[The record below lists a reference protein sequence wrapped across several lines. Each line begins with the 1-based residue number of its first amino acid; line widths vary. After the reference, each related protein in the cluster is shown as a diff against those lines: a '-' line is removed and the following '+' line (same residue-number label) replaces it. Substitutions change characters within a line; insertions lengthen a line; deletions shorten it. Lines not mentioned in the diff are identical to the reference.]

1 MFKRYRANYSLW
13 PEYARSRRGN
23 SLKFAA
29 GSFVFGVVCA
39 AAAYGAVFN
48 VGAPTTSPQ
57 QEAARPVQHVPV
69 YASAVEQAGPPA
81 PAQVEGD
88 NRSNRPRIAAKVTL
102 PMIGSQTEALPL
114 VATGGGDSEKLAG
127 EAPDADVRASAG
139 RPSMLARREAVP
151 PREQPVSE
159 TRSDEAKPIATADR
173 SAKARKTIV
182 ETTAKQPAPPKR
194 DAGEAREAGKPVPVR
209 QAQDETSDA
218 AKPIATAERLG
229 KPLETVVE
237 KTAEQS
243 ARPAR
248 EARKVSEPVR
258 ERRAREVTS
267 DAAKPI
273 ATAERLGK
281 PRETVVEKT
290 PEEPAHPAREA
301 RETSAPVRER
311 QVREARSEEKPA
323 AERAARPSKNAVE
336 KKREGSTGHV
346 ARSNSKREQSTRPA
360 KRQRP
365 DTSSSTMMEA
375 ALRALR
381 LVTEGQGLLGM

>member
-209 QAQDETSDA
+209 QAQDETSD
-218 AKPIATAERLG
+218 
-229 KPLETVVE
+229 V
-237 KTAEQS
+237 
-243 ARPAR
+243 
-248 EARKVSEPVR
+248 
-258 ERRAREVTS
+258 
-267 DAAKPI
+267 AKPI

-301 RETSAPVRER
+301 HETSAPVRER

-381 LVTEGQGLLGM
+381 LVTEGQGPLGM

>member
-29 GSFVFGVVCA
+29 GSFVFGVACA

-173 SAKARKTIV
+173 SAKARKAIV
-182 ETTAKQPAPPKR
+182 ETTAKHPAPPKR

-248 EARKVSEPVR
+248 EARKVS
-258 ERRAREVTS
+258 
-267 DAAKPI
+267 
-273 ATAERLGK
+273 K

-323 AERAARPSKNAVE
+323 AERAAKPSKNAVE

>member
-13 PEYARSRRGN
+13 PEYARPRRGN

-29 GSFVFGVVCA
+29 ASFVFGVVCA
-39 AAAYGAVFN
+39 AAAYGAAFN
-48 VGAPTTSPQ
+48 FGAPTTSPR
-57 QEAARPVQHVPV
+57 QEAARPVHHVPV

-88 NRSNRPRIAAKVTL
+88 NRGNRSRMVAKVTL
-102 PMIGSQTEALPL
+102 PMIGSQTEALPP

-127 EAPDADVRASAG
+127 EAPDADVRASTG
-139 RPSMLARREAVP
+139 RPSTLARREAEP
-151 PREQPVSE
+151 PREQPLSE
-159 TRSDEAKPIATADR
+159 TRFGEAKPIATADR
-173 SAKARKTIV
+173 PAKPRKAIV
-182 ETTAKQPAPPKR
+182 GTTTKQPAPPKQ

-209 QAQDETSDA
+209 QAQ
-218 AKPIATAERLG
+218 
-229 KPLETVVE
+229 
-237 KTAEQS
+237 
-243 ARPAR
+243 
-248 EARKVSEPVR
+248 
-258 ERRAREVTS
+258 EVTS

-290 PEEPAHPAREA
+290 PEQPAPPAREA
-301 RETSAPVRER
+301 RKTSEPARER

-323 AERAARPSKNAVE
+323 AEPAAKPSKNTVE
-336 KKREGSTGHV
+336 KKRERSTGQV
-346 ARSNSKREQSTRPA
+346 ARSNSRRELSTRPA